1 MNKQLQSCFAGMAL
15 VAVAMAAA
23 PSASAALTNYHGAF
37 GTDDEQ
43 YVLNF
48 HLDKDSTIGARSL
61 SFATGGFATVFSL
74 FGPTGLT
81 QLAVGSANTC
91 GGNSGAKDAA
101 TGFCWD
107 AYFSAQLAA
116 GDYTLV
122 LTQDGNLPIGGTLAD
137 GFSMTGQPHYTGA
150 WYLGD
155 ASRSFIN
162 VDGSQRSANWSFD
175 FSTQTVPEPGTWA
188 LMALA
193 MLALTATRRSRT

>member
-1 MNKQLQSCFAGMAL
+1 MKSTFISGLASLVLAGA
-15 VAVAMAAA
+15 AVLAA

-37 GTDDEQ
+37 GSDDDQ

-48 HLDKDSTIGARSL
+48 HLDKDSSVGARSL
-61 SFATGGFATVFSL
+61 SFATGGFAPVFSL
-74 FGPTGLT
+74 FGPGGLM

-91 GGNSGAKDAA
+91 GGNSGAKDPA

-107 AYFSAQLAA
+107 AYFSVQLLA

-122 LTQDGNLPIGGTLAD
+122 LTQDGNLPIGSTLAD
-137 GFSMTGQPHYTGA
+137 GFSMTGQAHYTGA

-155 ASRSFIN
+155 NTRSFIN